1 MTRHLL
7 DVDDLSAAELHT
19 VLDLAEHAA
28 PPRSLVGTGMALIF
42 EKPSARTRNSME
54 MAIVQLGGHPVSIR
68 PDEIGLGT
76 RETIE
81 DLTRMFCGFY
91 AAIGARVFDHE
102 KLERM
107 AAVSTVP
114 VVNMLSDVAHPLQA
128 LADLQTIRHAF
139 GTFEDRTVAYVGDG
153 NNVCRS
159 LAMAAALVGMHVQIG
174 CPVDYLPS
182 EKDQA
187 AIRTAGATPLI
198 TTDPVEAVAGADVIY
213 TDAWFSMGQEE
224 EASER
229 RPVFQP
235 FQVNAELMAAA
246 APGAIFLHC
255 LPAHRNEEVTDEVID
270 GPHSWV
276 WPQAENR
283 MHAARGL
290 LSFLVD
296 DNNGVDDAG
305 SDEEPVG

>member
-1 MTRHLL
+1 MVRHLL
-7 DVDDLSAAELHT
+7 DVDDLSPDELHE

-28 PPRSLVGTGMALIF
+28 LPKSLAGRGMGLLF

-68 PDEIGLGT
+68 ADEIGLGT

-81 DLTRMFCGFY
+81 DLTRVFAGFY
-91 AAIGARVFDHE
+91 AAIGARVFDHD

-107 AAVSTVP
+107 VSVSPVP
-114 VVNMLSDVAHPLQA
+114 IVNMLSDRSHPLQA

-139 GTFEDRTVAYVGDG
+139 GSFDGRTVAYVGDG

-159 LAMAAALVGMHVQIG
+159 LAIAAAMVGMHVQIG
-174 CPVDYLPS
+174 CPEAYLPS
-182 EKDQA
+182 EVDQA
-187 AIRTAGATPLI
+187 AMRAAGAPPLI
-198 TTDPVEAVAGADVIY
+198 TTDPVEAVAGADVVY

-224 EASER
+224 EAAER
-229 RPVFQP
+229 RPLFQP
-235 FQVNAELMAAA
+235 FQVNAELLAHA

-255 LPAHRNEEVTDEVID
+255 LPAHRNEEVTDEVVD
-270 GPHSWV
+270 GPQSWV
-276 WPQAENR
+276 WTQAENR

-290 LSFLVD
+290 LAFLVP
-296 DNNGVDDAG
+296 G
-305 SDEEPVG
+305 EERR

>member
-1 MTRHLL
+1 VSTRHFL
-7 DVDDLSAAELHT
+7 DVDDLTAAELHA
-19 VLDLAEHAA
+19 VLDLAEHHA
-28 PPRSLVGTGMALIF
+28 PPKVLDGQGMALVF

-107 AAVSTVP
+107 ASVSTVP
-114 VVNMLSDVAHPLQA
+114 VVNMLSDTAHPLQA

-139 GTFEDRTVAYVGDG
+139 GTFEGKTVAYLGDG

-159 LAMAAALVGMHVQIG
+159 LAVAAGLVGMHVQIG
-174 CPVDYLPS
+174 CPEAFIPS

-187 AIRTAGATPLI
+187 AMRVAGTPPLI
-198 TTDPVEAVAGADVIY
+198 TTDPMEAVAGADVVY

-224 EASER
+224 EAAAR
-229 RPVFQP
+229 RPVFQE

-270 GPHSWV
+270 GGQSWV

-290 LSFLVD
+290 LAFLVAD
-296 DNNGVDDAG
+296 GDAM
-305 SDEEPVG
+305 EP

>member
-1 MTRHLL
+1 VIRHLL
-7 DVDDLSAAELHT
+7 DVDDLTADELHE
-19 VLDLAEHAA
+19 VLDLAEHTAL
-28 PPRSLVGTGMALIF
+28 PKSLDGQGVALVF

-68 PDEIGLGT
+68 PDEVGLGT

-91 AAIGARVFDHE
+91 ATIGARVYDHH
-102 KLERM
+102 KLELM
-107 AAVSTVP
+107 TSVSTVP
-114 VVNMLSDVAHPLQA
+114 IINMLSDVAHPLQA

-139 GTFEDRTVAYVGDG
+139 GTFEDKTVAYVGDG

-159 LAMAAALVGMHVQIG
+159 LAVAAGMVGMHVQIG
-174 CPVDYLPS
+174 CPDAYLPS
-182 EKDQA
+182 QLDQA
-187 AIRTAGATPLI
+187 AMRAAGSPPLI
-198 TTDPVEAVAGADVIY
+198 TTDPYEAVAGADVVY

-224 EASER
+224 EAAER
-229 RPVFQP
+229 RPRFQA
-235 FQVNAELMAAA
+235 FQVDAKLMGAA

-270 GPHSWV
+270 GPQSWV

-290 LSFLVD
+290 LAFLTKD
-296 DNNGVDDAG
+296 GAG
-305 SDEEPVG
+305 GYQ

>member
-1 MTRHLL
+1 VLEGRGVALL
-7 DVDDLSAAELHT
+7 
-19 VLDLAEHAA
+19 
-28 PPRSLVGTGMALIF
+28 F
-42 EKPSARTRNSME
+42 EKPSARTRNSSE
-54 MAIVQLGGHPVSIR
+54 MAVVQLGGHPVSIR

-91 AAIGARVFDHE
+91 AAIGARVFAHE
-102 KLERM
+102 KLELM
-107 AAVSTVP
+107 ASVSTVP
-114 VVNMLSDVAHPLQA
+114 IVNMLSDTAHPLQA

-139 GTFEDRTVAYVGDG
+139 GTFEGKTVAYVGDG

-159 LAMAAALVGMHVQIG
+159 LAVAAGLVGMHVQIG
-174 CPVDYLPS
+174 CPAEFIPS

-187 AIRTAGATPLI
+187 AMRVVGAPPLI
-198 TTDPVEAVAGADVIY
+198 TTDPVEAVAGADVVY

-224 EASER
+224 EAALR
-229 RPVFQP
+229 RPLFQD

-270 GPHSWV
+270 GPQSWV

-290 LSFLVD
+290 LAFLAADGEVT
-296 DNNGVDDAG
+296 A
-305 SDEEPVG
+305 

>member
-1 MTRHLL
+1 VIRHLL
-7 DVDDLSAAELHT
+7 DVDDLTADELHE

-28 PPRSLVGTGMALIF
+28 LPKSLDGQGVALVF

-68 PDEIGLGT
+68 PDEVGLGT

-91 AAIGARVFDHE
+91 AAVGARVFDHH
-102 KLERM
+102 KLELM
-107 AAVSTVP
+107 TSVSTVP
-114 VVNMLSDVAHPLQA
+114 IINMLSDVAHPLQA

-139 GTFEDRTVAYVGDG
+139 GTFEDKTVAYVGDG

-159 LAMAAALVGMHVQIG
+159 LAVAAGMVGMHVQIG
-174 CPVDYLPS
+174 CPDAYLPS
-182 EKDQA
+182 QLDQA
-187 AIRTAGATPLI
+187 AMRAVGSPPLI
-198 TTDPVEAVAGADVIY
+198 TTDPYEAVAGADVVY

-224 EASER
+224 EAAER
-229 RPVFQP
+229 RPRFQA
-235 FQVNAELMAAA
+235 FQVDEKLMAAA

-270 GPHSWV
+270 GPQSWV

-290 LSFLVD
+290 LAFLTRD
-296 DNNGVDDAG
+296 GVDG
-305 SDEEPVG
+305 YK